1 MNDDLNLLARLIH
14 AEAEGEPF
22 IGKVAVGAVIMNRLK
37 DPRFPNSIKE
47 VIFQPQQFSPV
58 SDGRLFQITDVHP
71 DCIKAAEMAIAGADP
86 TGGALFF
93 YNPDKVSST
102 NWIRSREII
111 YLIGNHVFCL

>member
-1 MNDDLNLLARLIH
+1 
-14 AEAEGEPF
+14 
-22 IGKVAVGAVIMNRLK
+22 
-37 DPRFPNSIKE
+37 
-47 VIFQPQQFSPV
+47 V